1 MMNFFRNHWFDI
13 GFVFGCAAAGYMIFN
28 PGIFGS
34 LKFILWFNFASL
46 FFHQFEEYRYP
57 GYFPGMINEK
67 LFQSKTSD
75 RYPLNTNSALVV
87 NVVLGWTVY
96 FLAVLIGERYI
107 WFAIGVT
114 LISVGNFFA
123 HTIMFNIKAKTFYN
137 PGMLTSILLF
147 LPGAGY
153 FSYCIIKN
161 NLVSPSD
168 FVIGIILGF
177 IFNYFGIIKII
188 EWMKDKNTEYI
199 FPSRCLPPLKN

>member
-1 MMNFFRNHWFDI
+1 MNFLRNHWFDI
-13 GFVFGCAAAGYMIFN
+13 GFIFGCSAAFYLILN
-28 PGIFGS
+28 PEFFGS

-57 GYFPGMINEK
+57 GYFPGLINEK
-67 LFQSKTSD
+67 LFSSRMPD
-75 RYPLNTNSALVV
+75 RFPLNTNSALIV
-87 NVVLGWTVY
+87 NVCLGWTVY
-96 FLAVLIGERYI
+96 FIAIFIGEKYI

-123 HTIMFNIKAKTFYN
+123 HTIMFNIKAKTIYN

-153 FSYCIIKN
+153 FFYFISKSNLASPFDYIIG
-161 NLVSPSD
+161 LL
-168 FVIGIILGF
+168 LGF

-188 EWMKDKNTEYI
+188 EWMKDENTKYI
-199 FPSRCLPPLKN
+199 FPQHCLPPGKN